1 MKKIVIAFMMS
12 CLCLINIS
20 DASATST
27 SSLYSKYVYVYD
39 ATSSQILKDTQST
52 VKMYPASMT
61 KMMTV
66 YCALQK
72 ITNLDATVTITTED
86 ITGWLAKDASV
97 AGFTAGETVTYRD
110 LLYACLLPSGADAC
124 YCLARVLYGNEANMA
139 TAMNRLAK
147 KIGMTHS
154 HFVNTSGLHNANHY
168 TTCRDLVTLMIKAT

>member
-154 HFVNTSGLHNANHY
+154 HFVKTSGLHNANHY